1 MKPIKLSIEG
11 VFSYRTRQEIDFTK
25 LSSEGIFGIFGNT
38 GSGKSSIV
46 EAIIFALYGKIERVS
61 GKQIDL
67 INLQSNKAVIDF
79 EFEVSGK
86 AYRVV
91 VNLTRTSS
99 GHSTKKLFYQ
109 KQEGQYRAMEEKIS
123 GEQLTGLSYDNFCR
137 VVIIPQ
143 GKFQDFLTLTSGE
156 RTKMLK
162 EIFPSLKKYDLSN
175 TLKAMREETE
185 GMQKEKMGQ
194 LNSYSEYTIEALNER
209 KEQYAVVEQQYKDLE
224 ILIKNLKEDLDSRKT
239 LFDAFKKQEELS
251 QNFNRLKLNEENIS
265 ALKDRLDQYRKT
277 NRVFGSLLTKYDD
290 LLLRKKRT
298 SDLFSELSLQVADLE
313 KKKQSLEEELAALQK
328 ENEQTPLQQQEADN
342 LKTLADLRELES
354 TMAILDTKMRDE
366 QKRLENGKACV
377 AAEENKK
384 QNKEKEIA
392 DKESRLLNAE
402 EFRSVRDWF
411 AKNQRLNEDLA
422 RLRKENQDLC
432 KKKNDCLSPF
442 GDISPDNPE
451 AELQQRLQDTEEQ
464 ISKAENLLSDYNV
477 KQALCQYSKALS
489 SNEPCPL
496 CGSLSHPHP
505 AELADVD
512 EHLKQI
518 KSTIRDLKARKETLE
533 KAVASLDFYSKQ
545 IQSKQEQINS
555 LQQDIETHKR
565 QFVWANYLGK
575 SSLEITQ
582 MENEDIRLQN
592 ELKELRSA
600 LAAIDRNIRKY
611 SEALKQIENSVEQS
625 RNALTKHQGRKEELG
640 KNLSEEFVLQYAQ
653 VDVNQLNEQRQ
664 KLLAVLE
671 KRNAVLAERN
681 AVLSKQNAVLFQRE
695 GERNSCKQNL
705 ETIIGETDKCESEIE
720 RQIACGGFQSLES
733 VRQILSSSFDED
745 DAQTQIDNFNRQ
757 MIEFSSQLAAL
768 SEQTSGKDRPAEEN
782 IKSDEQTLSQK
793 EKEFKSCIANKGGIE
808 KEINLFETKLSQKTE
823 LEKEMKKA
831 EARLDALNKLS
842 QMFKG
847 DKFIQFISTVYLE
860 QLCAKA
866 NERLQIITNNKF
878 AIRYWEENFE
888 VIDNLNSG
896 KTRSLKTLSGGQI
909 FQASLCMA
917 LALVD
922 TIRLNSDTREDFFF
936 LDEGFGTQDNE
947 SIELIFKS
955 LVSLRQENKIVGLIS
970 HSEILKEKISYNIAV
985 RLDQN
990 EGSLIENNY

>member
-251 QNFNRLKLNEENIS
+251 QNLNRLKLNEENIS

-354 TMAILDTKMRDE
+354 TMAILDTKMKDE

-392 DKESRLLNAE
+392 DKESRLLDAE

-533 KAVASLDFYSKQ
+533 KAVSSLDFYSKQ

-582 MENEDIRLQN
+582 MENEDIKLQN

-600 LAAIDRNIRKY
+600 LSVIDRNIRKY

-625 RNALTKHQGRKEELG
+625 RNALTKHQGRKEELS

-653 VDVNQLNEQRQ
+653 VYVNQLNEQRQ

-681 AVLSKQNAVLFQRE
+681 AVLSKQNAVLFKRE

-745 DAQTQIDNFNRQ
+745 DAQKQIDNFNRQ

-768 SEQTSGKDRPAEEN
+768 SEQTSGKDRPAEES

>member
-175 TLKAMREETE
+175 TLRAMREETE

-354 TMAILDTKMRDE
+354 TMAILDTKMKDE

-432 KKKNDCLSPF
+432 KKKTDCLAPF

-640 KNLSEEFVLQYAQ
+640 KNLSKEFVLQYAQ

-671 KRNAVLAERN
+671 KRNAVLAEQN

>member
-175 TLKAMREETE
+175 TLRAMREETE

-251 QNFNRLKLNEENIS
+251 QNFNRLKLNKENIS

-354 TMAILDTKMRDE
+354 TMAILDTKMKDE

-518 KSTIRDLKARKETLE
+518 KSTIIDLKARKETLE

-768 SEQTSGKDRPAEEN
+768 SEQTSGKDQPAEEN

-808 KEINLFETKLSQKTE
+808 KEINLFETKLSQKTV

>member
-175 TLKAMREETE
+175 TLRAMREETE

-745 DAQTQIDNFNRQ
+745 DAQKQIDNFNRQ

>member
-175 TLKAMREETE
+175 TLRTMREETE

-224 ILIKNLKEDLDSRKT
+224 IFIKNLKEDLDSRKT

-354 TMAILDTKMRDE
+354 TMAILDTKMKDE

-451 AELQQRLQDTEEQ
+451 AGLQQRLQDTEEQ

-768 SEQTSGKDRPAEEN
+768 SEQTSGKDRPVEED

>member
-175 TLKAMREETE
+175 TLRTMREETE

-432 KKKNDCLSPF
+432 KKKTDCLAPF

-533 KAVASLDFYSKQ
+533 KAVSSLDFYSKQ

>member
-175 TLKAMREETE
+175 TLRTMREETE

-251 QNFNRLKLNEENIS
+251 QNFNRLKLNEENIF

-354 TMAILDTKMRDE
+354 TMAILDTKMKDE

-411 AKNQRLNEDLA
+411 ATNQRLNEDLA

-432 KKKNDCLSPF
+432 KKKNDCLAPI

-768 SEQTSGKDRPAEEN
+768 SEQTSGKDQPAEEN

-878 AIRYWEENFE
+878 AIRYCEENFE

>member
-175 TLKAMREETE
+175 TLRAMREETE

-251 QNFNRLKLNEENIS
+251 QNFNRLKLNEENIF

-354 TMAILDTKMRDE
+354 TMAILDTKMKDE

-411 AKNQRLNEDLA
+411 AKNQRLNEDLD

-432 KKKNDCLSPF
+432 KKKTDCLAPF

-705 ETIIGETDKCESEIE
+705 DTIIGETDKCESEIE

-808 KEINLFETKLSQKTE
+808 KEINLFETKLSQKTV

-847 DKFIQFISTVYLE
+847 DKFIQFISTIYLE

>member
-175 TLKAMREETE
+175 TLRAMREETE

-377 AAEENKK
+377 AAEESKK

>member
-175 TLKAMREETE
+175 TLRAMREETE

-354 TMAILDTKMRDE
+354 TMAILDKKMRDE

-432 KKKNDCLSPF
+432 KKKTDCLSPF

-451 AELQQRLQDTEEQ
+451 AELQQRLQDIKEQ

-533 KAVASLDFYSKQ
+533 KAVSSLDFYSKQ

-625 RNALTKHQGRKEELG
+625 RNALTKHQGRKEEIG

>member
-518 KSTIRDLKARKETLE
+518 KSAIRDLKSRKETLE

>member
-354 TMAILDTKMRDE
+354 TMAILDTKMKDE

-745 DAQTQIDNFNRQ
+745 DAQKQIDNFNRQ

-808 KEINLFETKLSQKTE
+808 KEINLFETKLSQKTV

-878 AIRYWEENFE
+878 AIRYWEESFE

>member
-354 TMAILDTKMRDE
+354 TMAILDTKMKDE

-377 AAEENKK
+377 AAEESKK

-432 KKKNDCLSPF
+432 KKKTDCLAPF

-625 RNALTKHQGRKEELG
+625 RNALTKHQGRKEEIG

-745 DAQTQIDNFNRQ
+745 DVQTQIDNFNRQ

-768 SEQTSGKDRPAEEN
+768 SEQTSGKDQPAEEN

>member
-1 MKPIKLSIEG
+1 M
-11 VFSYRTRQEIDFTK
+11 
-25 LSSEGIFGIFGNT
+25 
-38 GSGKSSIV
+38 
-46 EAIIFALYGKIERVS
+46 
-61 GKQIDL
+61 
-67 INLQSNKAVIDF
+67 
-79 EFEVSGK
+79 
-86 AYRVV
+86 
-91 VNLTRTSS
+91 
-99 GHSTKKLFYQ
+99 
-109 KQEGQYRAMEEKIS
+109 
-123 GEQLTGLSYDNFCR
+123 
-137 VVIIPQ
+137 
-143 GKFQDFLTLTSGE
+143 
-156 RTKMLK
+156 
-162 EIFPSLKKYDLSN
+162 
-175 TLKAMREETE
+175 
-185 GMQKEKMGQ
+185 
-194 LNSYSEYTIEALNER
+194 
-209 KEQYAVVEQQYKDLE
+209 
-224 ILIKNLKEDLDSRKT
+224 
-239 LFDAFKKQEELS
+239 
-251 QNFNRLKLNEENIS
+251 
-265 ALKDRLDQYRKT
+265 
-277 NRVFGSLLTKYDD
+277 
-290 LLLRKKRT
+290 
-298 SDLFSELSLQVADLE
+298 
-313 KKKQSLEEELAALQK
+313 
-328 ENEQTPLQQQEADN
+328 
-342 LKTLADLRELES
+342 
-354 TMAILDTKMRDE
+354 
-366 QKRLENGKACV
+366 
-377 AAEENKK
+377 
-384 QNKEKEIA
+384 
-392 DKESRLLNAE
+392 
-402 EFRSVRDWF
+402 
-411 AKNQRLNEDLA
+411 NEDLA

-582 MENEDIRLQN
+582 MENEDIRLQS

-600 LAAIDRNIRKY
+600 SAAIDRNIRKY
-611 SEALKQIENSVEQS
+611 SESLKQIENSVEQS
-625 RNALTKHQGRKEELG
+625 RNALTKHQGRKEEIG

-671 KRNAVLAERN
+671 KRNAVLAEQN

-768 SEQTSGKDRPAEEN
+768 SEQISGKDRPAEEN

>member
-175 TLKAMREETE
+175 TLRAMREETE

-298 SDLFSELSLQVADLE
+298 SDLLSELSLQVADLE

-354 TMAILDTKMRDE
+354 EMAILDKKMKDE

-575 SSLEITQ
+575 TVLEITQ

-745 DAQTQIDNFNRQ
+745 DAQKQIDNFNRQ
-757 MIEFSSQLAAL
+757 MIEFSSQPAAL

>member
-175 TLKAMREETE
+175 TLRAMREETE

-313 KKKQSLEEELAALQK
+313 KKKQSLEEELAVLQK

-377 AAEENKK
+377 AAEESKK

-442 GDISPDNPE
+442 GDISPDNSE

-582 MENEDIRLQN
+582 MENEDIRLQS

-768 SEQTSGKDRPAEEN
+768 SEQTSGKDQPAEEN

>member
-175 TLKAMREETE
+175 TLRTMREETE

-224 ILIKNLKEDLDSRKT
+224 IFIKNLKEDLDSRKT

-298 SDLFSELSLQVADLE
+298 SDLLSELSLQVADLE

-354 TMAILDTKMRDE
+354 TMAILDTKMKDE

-451 AELQQRLQDTEEQ
+451 AGLQQRLQDTEEQ

-768 SEQTSGKDRPAEEN
+768 SEQTSGKDRPVEED

>member
-298 SDLFSELSLQVADLE
+298 SDLLSELSLQVADLE

-432 KKKNDCLSPF
+432 KKKTDCLSPF

-533 KAVASLDFYSKQ
+533 KTVASLDFYSKQ

-565 QFVWANYLGK
+565 QFVWADYLGK

-808 KEINLFETKLSQKTE
+808 KEINLFETKLSQKTV
-823 LEKEMKKA
+823 LEKEMKTA

>member
-175 TLKAMREETE
+175 TLRAMREETE

-251 QNFNRLKLNEENIS
+251 QNFNRLKLNEENIF

-298 SDLFSELSLQVADLE
+298 SDLLSELSLQVADLE
-313 KKKQSLEEELAALQK
+313 KKKQSLEEELVALQK

-432 KKKNDCLSPF
+432 KKKTDCLSPF

-451 AELQQRLQDTEEQ
+451 AELQQRLQDIEEQ

-533 KAVASLDFYSKQ
+533 KAVSSLDFYSKQ

-575 SSLEITQ
+575 TVLEITQ

-600 LAAIDRNIRKY
+600 LAAIDKNIRKY

>member
-175 TLKAMREETE
+175 TLRAMREETE

-251 QNFNRLKLNEENIS
+251 QNFNRLKLNEENIF

-354 TMAILDTKMRDE
+354 AMAILDTKMRDE

-432 KKKNDCLSPF
+432 KKKTDCLAPF

-768 SEQTSGKDRPAEEN
+768 SEQTSGKDQPAEEN

>member
-175 TLKAMREETE
+175 TLRAMREETE

-298 SDLFSELSLQVADLE
+298 SDLLSELSLQVADLE

-342 LKTLADLRELES
+342 LKILADLRELES

-377 AAEENKK
+377 VAEENKK

-575 SSLEITQ
+575 TVLEITQ
-582 MENEDIRLQN
+582 MENEDIRLQS

-808 KEINLFETKLSQKTE
+808 KEINLFETKLSQKTV

>member
-354 TMAILDTKMRDE
+354 TMAILDTKMKDE

-377 AAEENKK
+377 VAEENKK

-464 ISKAENLLSDYNV
+464 ILKAENLLSDYNV

-625 RNALTKHQGRKEELG
+625 RNALTKHQGRREELG

-681 AVLSKQNAVLFQRE
+681 AVLAEQNAVLFQRE

-745 DAQTQIDNFNRQ
+745 DAQKQIDNFNRQ